1 MSKPTL
7 HTFGCSITQGHA
19 LPDVV
24 KPPLTKE
31 EEATL
36 GRKSHWSDEHILK
49 PSNYAWPKVL
59 GNKLNMPV
67 ENYARRGACF
77 QQIARQCAVSAK
89 DIKPDDIV
97 VVMWT
102 YFSRLSIQ
110 WPARTAVPLSHLPDA
125 KQNFLTRILP
135 GFNKLFGLSQLE
147 IDDPFDETEGKIC
160 DYIQSSIGYTFDPL
174 IMYDRFH
181 NNLVLQTM
189 TDGHLRATGARVIHL
204 SVEHQPYI
212 DQLEGA
218 RQALD
223 TSLQSPYT
231 IPDPNDWYSLLVD
244 HDSCPIIH
252 DPSIPT
258 TGQDWH
264 PSEQH
269 HINFANHIYKKHFG
283 ETN

>member
-1 MSKPTL
+1 
-7 HTFGCSITQGHA
+7 
-19 LPDVV
+19 
-24 KPPLTKE
+24 
-31 EEATL
+31 
-36 GRKSHWSDEHILK
+36 
-49 PSNYAWPKVL
+49 
-59 GNKLNMPV
+59 
-67 ENYARRGACF
+67 
-77 QQIARQCAVSAK
+77 
-89 DIKPDDIV
+89 
-97 VVMWT
+97 
-102 YFSRLSIQ
+102 
-110 WPARTAVPLSHLPDA
+110 
-125 KQNFLTRILP
+125 
-135 GFNKLFGLSQLE
+135 
-147 IDDPFDETEGKIC
+147 
-160 DYIQSSIGYTFDPL
+160 
-174 IMYDRFH
+174 
-181 NNLVLQTM
+181 M

-283 ETN
+283 VID